1 MKNQFVS
8 IKWIYKTIPESK
20 LSGGQKQK
28 LALARLFLISNK
40 TLLLDEAFSAIDVKD
55 KIEILDK
62 LFAHYREDTIIC
74 VSHDTE
80 IKGKFISKIIV

>member
-1 MKNQFVS
+1 MTIAILDIFFAFPVMVCLSKITYNVSDKETEMKNQFVS

-40 TLLLDEAFSAIDVKD
+40 TLLLDEAFSAIDVK
-55 KIEILDK
+55 EK
-62 LFAHYREDTIIC
+62 LRF
-74 VSHDTE
+74 
-80 IKGKFISKIIV
+80 